1 MVQEINPEMDMK
13 TIRQNGGDCTD
24 LMYRVLENEITIDEL
39 KDAVMYAFEYGT
51 EEIEGA
57 KIPYIKTII
66 ENIEKVIKSGL
77 VEVESVRIVYLNPDA
92 KRKNILVDKF
102 IEDLTHL
109 SLSGIFA
116 DSIKWRY
123 VDIFDSG
130 KYLIEGD
137 IGYNNGYELNVVIS
151 VIKKEDKDKVVE
163 ILRESEEWSTSN
175 TENKVKEKKAFP
187 VYNQKLA
194 GFLMMSGYRLMGIEE
209 NKQYKGKNVFYFM
222 ESQKI
227 RESIQ
232 IYFGNRR

>member
-1 MVQEINPEMDMK
+1 M
-13 TIRQNGGDCTD
+13 
-24 LMYRVLENEITIDEL
+24 
-39 KDAVMYAFEYGT
+39 
-51 EEIEGA
+51 
-57 KIPYIKTII
+57 
-66 ENIEKVIKSGL
+66 IKSGL

-137 IGYNNGYELNVVIS
+137 IGYNNGYELNVAIS

-163 ILRESEEWSTSN
+163 ILRESEE
-175 TENKVKEKKAFP
+175 
-187 VYNQKLA
+187 
-194 GFLMMSGYRLMGIEE
+194 
-209 NKQYKGKNVFYFM
+209 
-222 ESQKI
+222 
-227 RESIQ
+227 
-232 IYFGNRR
+232 

>member
-1 MVQEINPEMDMK
+1 
-13 TIRQNGGDCTD
+13 
-24 LMYRVLENEITIDEL
+24 
-39 KDAVMYAFEYGT
+39 MYAFEYGT
-51 EEIEGA
+51 EQIAGA
-57 KIPYIKTII
+57 KIPYIKTNI
-66 ENIEKVIKSGL
+66 ENIEKAIKSGL

-163 ILRESEEWSTSN
+163 ILRESEE
-175 TENKVKEKKAFP
+175 
-187 VYNQKLA
+187 
-194 GFLMMSGYRLMGIEE
+194 
-209 NKQYKGKNVFYFM
+209 
-222 ESQKI
+222 
-227 RESIQ
+227 
-232 IYFGNRR
+232 